1 MRTGFLS
8 ILRSFNGKRGKK
20 LGLKTPS
27 SVMGLGAKMSRI
39 TKNRFKSYIYLTVI
53 GLVIMAILTDA
64 EAYEITQIT
73 FEPSYE
79 GQPAWSPDGSKIAFV
94 SDRDGNKEIYVM
106 DANGSEQERL
116 TYNSC
121 DDIEPDW
128 SPDGS
133 KIVFSSN
140 RSGNY
145 DVWIMDADGNHQVQ
159 LTRRSWDEMA
169 PAWRYNEDKILY
181 YDPYWNG
188 TVYIMN
194 ADGSGQ
200 TALANGRYPSWS
212 SDGTKIVFSSNQHG
226 PLEIFLMNQDGSDQ
240 RRLTFNGR
248 KRYEPAWS
256 PNGNKIVFSIE
267 KLDMTPDNWT
277 YFPDLY
283 MMESDGS
290 NLKRLTFDDYE
301 YNFFSEGLQ
310 RRRPT
315 WSPDGTKIAY
325 HYKGDIWV
333 MSSLAVLNADIQHDG
348 IVNLRD
354 FAVLAN
360 YWLQDGSSVNIA
372 EDCMIDFLDLAKLA
386 QEWLQTEP
394 WYQP

>member
-1 MRTGFLS
+1 
-8 ILRSFNGKRGKK
+8 
-20 LGLKTPS
+20 
-27 SVMGLGAKMSRI
+27 
-39 TKNRFKSYIYLTVI
+39 
-53 GLVIMAILTDA
+53 
-64 EAYEITQIT
+64 
-73 FEPSYE
+73 
-79 GQPAWSPDGSKIAFV
+79 
-94 SDRDGNKEIYVM
+94 M
-106 DANGSEQERL
+106 DANGSDQQRL

-140 RSGNY
+140 WSGNY
-145 DVWIMDADGNHQVQ
+145 DVWIMGADGNQQVR
-159 LTRRSWDEMA
+159 LTLHSWDEMA
-169 PAWRYNEDKILY
+169 PAWRYNEDNILY

-212 SDGTKIVFSSNQHG
+212 SDGTKIVFSPG
-226 PLEIFLMNQDGSDQ
+226 IRMMNPDGSGQ
-240 RRLTFNGR
+240 AILYGAGS
-248 KRYEPAWS
+248 EPAWS
-256 PNGNKIVFSIE
+256 PNGNKIVFSIA
-267 KLDMTPDNWT
+267 KLDITPDSRT

-283 MMESDGS
+283 MMDSDGS

-301 YNFFSEGLQ
+301 YDFFSVGLQ

-333 MSSLAVLNADIQHDG
+333 MSGLPVLNADIQHDG

-354 FAVLAN
+354 FAVLGN
-360 YWLQDGSSVNIA
+360 CWLNDDSSVNIA
-372 EDCMIDFLDLAKLA
+372 GDDVIDFSDLAKLA
-386 QEWLQTEP
+386 EEWLQMEP
-394 WYQP
+394 WYRP

>member
-1 MRTGFLS
+1 
-8 ILRSFNGKRGKK
+8 
-20 LGLKTPS
+20 
-27 SVMGLGAKMSRI
+27 MSRI
-39 TKNRFKSYIYLTVI
+39 VKSRFKSYICLTVI
-53 GLVIMAILTDA
+53 GSVIIALSTNTK
-64 EAYEITQIT
+64 AYEITQIT

-106 DANGSEQERL
+106 DANGSDQQRL
-116 TYNSC
+116 TYNSS

-145 DVWIMDADGNHQVQ
+145 DVCIMGADGNQQVR
-159 LTRRSWDEMA
+159 LTRHSWDETA
-169 PAWRYNEDKILY
+169 PAWRYNEDNILY
-181 YDPYWNG
+181 HDPYWNG
-188 TVYIMN
+188 TIYIMN

-212 SDGTKIVFSSNQHG
+212 SDGTKIVYSPG
-226 PLEIFLMNQDGSDQ
+226 IRMMNPDGSGQ
-240 RRLTFNGR
+240 AILLYGGG
-248 KRYEPAWS
+248 YEPAWS
-256 PNGNKIVFSIE
+256 PNGNKIVFSIA
-267 KLDMTPDNWT
+267 KADITPDSLT

-283 MMESDGS
+283 MMDSDGS

-301 YNFFSEGLQ
+301 YDFFSEGLQ

-333 MSSLAVLNADIQHDG
+333 MSGLPVLNADIQHDG

-354 FAVLAN
+354 FAVLAD
-360 YWLQDGSSVNIA
+360 YWLQNDSSVNIA
-372 EDCMIDFLDLAKLA
+372 GDDVIDFSDLAKLA
-386 QEWLQTEP
+386 EEWLQMEP
-394 WYQP
+394 WYRP